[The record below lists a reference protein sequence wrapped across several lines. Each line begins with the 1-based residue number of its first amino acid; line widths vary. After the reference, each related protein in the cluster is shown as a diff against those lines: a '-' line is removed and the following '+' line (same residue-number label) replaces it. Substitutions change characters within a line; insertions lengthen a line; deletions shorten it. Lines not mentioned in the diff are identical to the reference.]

1 MRFNHLLVT
10 ITLFFSV
17 HLSISQPF
25 ITTWKTDN
33 PGISGSTEITI
44 PTVSSESYNYDVDW
58 DNDGVFDEF
67 GITGDVTHDFGSAGT
82 YTIRIQ
88 GNFPQIRFSENGGV
102 QKDGEKLIDINQWG
116 SISWTSMSRAFSGCS
131 NLNVSA
137 VDSPDLSGVS
147 SLFSMFSSCSSLDFN
162 LNWDLSSVTV
172 LSSMFRDCDV

>member
-1 MRFNHLLVT
+1 MFMRINHLLVT

-33 PGISGSTEITI
+33 PGISGPTEITI

-88 GNFPQIRFSENGGV
+88 GNFPRIYFFRGPSDP
-102 QKDGEKLIDINQWG
+102 QKDQEKILDISQWG
-116 SISWTSMSRAFSGCS
+116 NISWTSMSSAFSGCS
-131 NLNVSA
+131 NLNPKYA
-137 VDSPDLSGVS
+137 LE
-147 SLFSMFSSCSSLDFN
+147 SLFR
-162 LNWDLSSVTV
+162 V
-172 LSSMFRDCDV
+172 